1 VTKQLTT
8 LAKKKLV
15 VAALEDI
22 KAHDILAIDVRK
34 ITSMFDWIVVASADS
49 ARQTKALARHVR
61 DKLKEAGSAI
71 IGTEGEEGAEWVLV
85 DSGDIVTHI
94 MQPAVRMYYNL
105 EELWGEGRFDRPA
118 NPTSPSGARLAHAS
132 DEEEEEHPSLPH
144 GKPKPRA
151 KTSPAT
157 RRKPGATG
165 STPGTRPRAKTR
177 TKTRKSAATAT
188 GAAKPRRR
196 KPAA

>member
-1 VTKQLTT
+1 MTRQLTT

-22 KAHDILAIDVRK
+22 KARDIVAIDVRR

-61 DKLKEAGSAI
+61 DKLKEAGCAI

-85 DSGDIVTHI
+85 DSGDIVTHV
-94 MQPAVRMYYNL
+94 MQPAVRTYYNL

-118 NPTSPSGARLAHAS
+118 NITSPVAKAKPRTRKGAAHAAPAA
-132 DEEEEEHPSLPH
+132 PSA
-144 GKPKPRA
+144 GAARTRTRK
-151 KTSPAT
+151 PAT
-157 RRKPGATG
+157 K
-165 STPGTRPRAKTR
+165 
-177 TKTRKSAATAT
+177 AT

>member
-1 VTKQLTT
+1 VTKPLTT

-22 KAHDILAIDVRK
+22 KARDILAIDVRK
-34 ITSMFDWIVVASADS
+34 VTSMFDWIVVASADS

-61 DKLKEAGSAI
+61 DKLKEAGCAI

-85 DSGDIVTHI
+85 DSGDIVAHV
-94 MQPAVRMYYNL
+94 MQPAVRSYYNL
-105 EELWGEGRFDRPA
+105 EELWGEGKFDRPA
-118 NPTSPSGARLAHAS
+118 NPTSPAGSRLAHAS
-132 DEEEEEHPSLPH
+132 EEPGPAAAH
-144 GKPKPRA
+144 GKPGSRARPAPRA
-151 KTSPAT
+151 RKT
-157 RRKPGATG
+157 
-165 STPGTRPRAKTR
+165 
-177 TKTRKSAATAT
+177 AA

>member
-1 VTKQLTT
+1 MTRQLTT

-22 KAHDILAIDVRK
+22 KARDIVAIDVRR

-61 DKLKEAGSAI
+61 DKLKEAGCAI

-85 DSGDIVTHI
+85 DSGDIVAHI
-94 MQPAVRMYYNL
+94 MQPAVRTYYNL

-118 NPTSPSGARLAHAS
+118 NVTSPVAKAKPRTRRAAAPAAGGARARTR
-132 DEEEEEHPSLPH
+132 
-144 GKPKPRA
+144 K
-151 KTSPAT
+151 PAT
-157 RRKPGATG
+157 K
-165 STPGTRPRAKTR
+165 
-177 TKTRKSAATAT
+177 AA

-196 KPAA
+196 KPPA

>member
-1 VTKQLTT
+1 MTRQLTT
-8 LAKKKLV
+8 LAKKKIV

-22 KAHDILAIDVRK
+22 KARDIVAIDVRR

-61 DKLKEAGSAI
+61 DKLKEAGCAI

-85 DSGDIVTHI
+85 DSGDIVAHI
-94 MQPAVRMYYNL
+94 MQPAVRTYYNL

-118 NPTSPSGARLAHAS
+118 NATSPV
-132 DEEEEEHPSLPH
+132 
-144 GKPKPRA
+144 A
-151 KTSPAT
+151 K
-157 RRKPGATG
+157 
-165 STPGTRPRAKTR
+165 AK
-177 TKTRKSAATAT
+177 TKTRSAAHGAPEAPSAEGARTRTRKPATKTA